1 MHARFLHLAILFF
14 ISLFQG
20 QLALAQNPP
29 LPSVIKAQAMEMS
42 KAMVA
47 GDVQVFSRF
56 MHPSVVEKAGG
67 AEKLQAMADTMT
79 KVFRQF
85 GGTITRILIGN
96 PGPIVQ
102 HKKTLQATI
111 PQTTFIQTFFADIEA
126 ERILIALSSD
136 GGKRWYFLDPDLY
149 KNPEMKAALPALSPE
164 LVIPA
169 AVKPKIIPKN
179 PPDGEGTAR

>member
-1 MHARFLHLAILFF
+1 MRKF
-14 ISLFQG
+14 G
-20 QLALAQNPP
+20 YALMLSIVLPLIAPAQP
-29 LPSVIKAQAMEMS
+29 LSSVIKAQAMEMS

-47 GDVQVFSRF
+47 GDVQGFSRF
-56 MHPSVVEKAGG
+56 MHPAVVEKAGG

-79 KVFRQF
+79 RVFRQF
-85 GGTITRILIGN
+85 GGSVTRILVGN

-102 HKKTLQATI
+102 HKKTLQATLS
-111 PQTTFIQTFFADIEA
+111 QTTFVKTVFADIEA

-179 PPDGEGTAR
+179 PPDGEGSAR